1 MWFGTDTI
9 GCMFELYDD
18 GRAMNNEE
26 TVECKIDEEG
36 IMDAAVE
43 RLLYE
48 TTVAR
53 KTDEVADTNGTAKA
67 LVVARFVS
75 SLSTSC
81 VVLERLTAHIL
92 LVF

>member
-1 MWFGTDTI
+1 
-9 GCMFELYDD
+9 MFELYDD
-18 GRAMNNEE
+18 GRAVNNEE
-26 TVECKIDEEG
+26 TVEERKIEEEG
-36 IMDAAVE
+36 IMGAAVE

-92 LVF
+92 LIF